1 MRKQHLDSEV
11 VGGPLVPGALP
22 LYHQLYRALRAQ
34 LDAGELSPGDRL
46 PTEKELAETFAC
58 SLVTVRRALDELVRE
73 GAITRTRG
81 KGTFVSA
88 VRIDRQLNQLT
99 SFTDEMS
106 ILGMPHETRMLR
118 AQIVEASK
126 STSERLSITEGMSVY
141 AIERLRVAG
150 NEPLLIEHVFLPAH
164 LFPGLLTIDLANT
177 SLYSHLRERYG
188 IELVSGHQT
197 VEPAL
202 PSPREARLLEQD
214 RSQPVLLLKL
224 VSYTPD
230 GKPIEYCRTTVK
242 GTRARYHL
250 DVARPRSE

>member
-1 MRKQHLDSEV
+1 MRDKHDPAAMGS
-11 VGGPLVPGALP
+11 PLVPGALP

-34 LDAGELSPGDRL
+34 LDSGELTPGDRL
-46 PTEKELAETFAC
+46 PTEKELATHFAC

-81 KGTFVSA
+81 KGTFVSD
-88 VRIDRQLNQLT
+88 VRIDRELNQLT

-106 ILGMPHETRMLR
+106 ILGMAHETKMLR
-118 AQIVEASK
+118 AHIVE
-126 STSERLSITEGMSVY
+126 STQSTAERLSITEGMPIY

-164 LFPGLLTIDLANT
+164 IFPGLLTTDLANT
-177 SLYSHLRERYG
+177 SLYSHLLDRYG
-188 IELVSGHQT
+188 VDLVHGHQT

-202 PSPREARLLEQD
+202 PSPREARILEQD

-224 VSYTPD
+224 VSYTAD
-230 GKPIEYCRTTVK
+230 GKPVEYCRTVVK
-242 GTRARYHL
+242 GSRARYHL
-250 DVARPRSE
+250 DVSRPRPL